1 MKYPACKNSEMTKT
15 KLKLATP
22 EMPANCFTA
31 LIGHLNGAQ
40 RLASDGI
47 DGLSDADPSYVDGL
61 FVTWETVSG
70 GLRGCIGSLTELRI
84 AELGE
89 YAITASQ
96 LDTRFSPV
104 RISDIPHIR
113 CKVSILH
120 TMEVCSDSTDWTIGV
135 HGIVVQ
141 FSANAR
147 TYRATFLPHVIEEQG
162 WTKESTLEHACS
174 KSGYVG
180 PFSSVSLCVTRYQ
193 ASVASLTHEEYT
205 TNYS

>member
-1 MKYPACKNSEMTKT
+1 MKYPACKNSEMTKK

-22 EMPANCFTA
+22 EMPAKCFTA
-31 LIGHLNGAQ
+31 LIGHLKGAQ
-40 RLASDGI
+40 RLASYRVDGH
-47 DGLSDADPSYVDGL
+47 SDADPLYVDGL
-61 FVTWETVSG
+61 FVTWESVSG
-70 GLRGCIGSLTELRI
+70 GLRGCIGSLTEMRI

-96 LDTRFSPV
+96 LDTRFPPV
-104 RISDIPHIR
+104 CESDIPHIR

-120 TMEVCSDSTDWTIGV
+120 SMEVCSDCTDWTIGV
-135 HGIVVQ
+135 HGIVVD
-141 FSANAR
+141 FSAASR

-162 WTKESTLEHACS
+162 WTKEAALEQACS
-174 KSGYVG
+174 KTGYVG

-205 TNYS
+205 TNHS